1 MTGIGQPNMRLRSA
15 LFSAL
20 AYLADCVQG
29 AENAARARASP
40 SPRDECF
47 PAHASLSASQPWSG
61 RRAQGRCA
69 PVSGDA
75 VRFLRIPD
83 RLRIRKSPTS
93 PTSWRPDSERED
105 RRSPKKTWRTWGNRH
120 NEMNSEP

>member
-47 PAHASLSASQPWSG
+47 PAHAQPIG
-61 RRAQGRCA
+61 QPTMVRACARTVRACIRRCR
-69 PVSGDA
+69 
-75 VRFLRIPD
+75 
-83 RLRIRKSPTS
+83 
-93 PTSWRPDSERED
+93 
-105 RRSPKKTWRTWGNRH
+105 
-120 NEMNSEP
+120 